1 MKIALTGASGLAGFN
16 TARAARARNHEV
28 HAFYHSRQPELPGL
42 ELHQIDL
49 SEPENVVGPLLEIFP
64 DVIIHAA
71 AVSSPADCDA
81 DPARAEK
88 LNVALPRRLAQVA
101 HHLGCRLIH
110 LSTDMVFDGQQG
122 TPYRSTDLPIPMGL
136 YGQLKLLAER
146 EVLEHGVDEATV
158 LRIPIL
164 TGNSPSGNRSVH
176 EKLFHAW
183 AAGKRPTLYTD
194 EIRQPLSAANLGE
207 LLVELCERRNLHGI
221 FHWAGNETVTR
232 YEMGR
237 RILERFGLPEDL
249 IEPVTCD
256 DASRPTDLRFELA
269 PLVGKLK
276 TVPLSYEFQLDE
288 MLVPADCR
296 DWYEQASGRSAAP
309 VRLKKGVDF

>member
-1 MKIALTGASGLAGFN
+1 MKIALTGASGLAGTH
-16 TARAARARNHEV
+16 TARAALARNHEV
-28 HAFYHSRQPELPGL
+28 HAFYHTRQPALEGL
-42 ELHQIDL
+42 ELHQLDL
-49 SEPENVVGPLLEIFP
+49 SEPENAVGPLLEIFP
-64 DVIIHAA
+64 DVIIHTA

-81 DPARAEK
+81 DPERAEK

-110 LSTDMVFDGQQG
+110 LSTDMVFDGQSG
-122 TPYRSTDLPIPMGL
+122 EPYRSTDLPNPVGL

-164 TGNSPSGNRSVH
+164 TGNSLSGARSVH

-183 AAGKRPTLYTD
+183 AAGERPTLFTD

-207 LLVELCERRNLHGI
+207 VLVELCERRNLHGL

-232 YEMGR
+232 HEMGL
-237 RILERFGLPEDL
+237 RILKRFGLPEDL
-249 IEPVTCD
+249 IQSGTC
-256 DASRPTDLRFELA
+256 AGTRRPADLRFELA

-288 MLVPADCR
+288 MVVPAACR
-296 DWYEQASGRSAAP
+296 QWYEQASGRSAAP

>member
-1 MKIALTGASGLAGFN
+1 MKIVLTGATGLAGHHI
-16 TARAARARNHEV
+16 ARAALARGHEV
-28 HAFYHSRQPELPGL
+28 HAFIHSREPGLQGL
-42 ELHQIDL
+42 ELHKLDL
-49 SEPENVVGPLLEIFP
+49 SEPENAVGPLLELFP

-122 TPYRSTDLPIPMGL
+122 TPYRSTDLPNPVGL

-164 TGNSPSGNRSVH
+164 TGNSPSGTRSVH
-176 EKLFHAW
+176 EKLFQAW
-183 AAGKRPTLYTD
+183 AAGERPTLFTD
-194 EIRQPLSAANLGE
+194 EVRQPLSAANLGE
-207 LLVELCERRNLHGI
+207 LVTELCERRNLHGI

-232 YEMGR
+232 HEMGL
-237 RILERFGLPEDL
+237 RILKRFGLPENL
-249 IEPVTCD
+249 IQAATCAD
-256 DASRPTDLRFELA
+256 TRRPADLRFELA

-276 TVPLSYEFQLDE
+276 TVPISYEFQLDE
-288 MLVPADCR
+288 MEVPPACR
-296 DWYEQASGRSAAP
+296 EWYEQASGRSAAP